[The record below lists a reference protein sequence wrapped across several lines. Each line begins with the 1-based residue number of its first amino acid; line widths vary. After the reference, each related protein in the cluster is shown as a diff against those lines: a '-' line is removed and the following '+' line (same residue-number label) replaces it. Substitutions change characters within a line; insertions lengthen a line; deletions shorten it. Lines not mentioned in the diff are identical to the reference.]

1 MGPSSRHNL
10 RNKEWLTPNEVAE
23 LLLVSPVTVRQ
34 WAQKGKLEART
45 TAGGHRRFSIDS
57 VRQFAVKEGMAAR
70 LNGIANRS
78 ILVVDDDDQLNR
90 FLVEL
95 FKSRDEGALVE
106 SASNGFEA
114 GSKVQQVMPDVV
126 LLDIMMPG
134 MDGFEVCERLK
145 TNVDT
150 MHIQVIAMSGYHS
163 QENEER
169 VMNAGADQFLK
180 KPFSNK
186 EVLQA
191 CGFMNASPQSAN

>member
-1 MGPSSRHNL
+1 M

-45 TAGGHRRFSIDS
+45 TAGGHRRFSLDA
-57 VRQFAVKEGMAAR
+57 VRRFAIQEGMASR
-70 LNGIANRS
+70 LGGKASRS
-78 ILVVDDDDQLNR
+78 ILVVDDDDHLNR

-95 FKSRDEGALVE
+95 FRSRDEGALVE
-106 SASNGFEA
+106 SALNGFEA

-134 MDGFEVCERLK
+134 MDGIQVCEKLK
-145 TNVDT
+145 ADVDT
-150 MHIQVIAMSGYHS
+150 MHIQVVAMSGFHS
-163 QENEER
+163 EENEHR
-169 VMNAGADQFLK
+169 VMKAGADQFLK
-180 KPFSNK
+180 KPFTNR

-191 CGFMNASPQSAN
+191 CGFMPQQAIS